1 MNRDYQLFLL
11 SAPAPEALQRKV
23 ENLKTFFPDHP
34 GTSIADAAYTLNTCG
49 ESFPYRRYFVAGD
62 AQDIPDILSS
72 QESGETGNTAET
84 AETEVIFMFP
94 GQGAQYVDMGRELY
108 EKESSFRQEMDM
120 CYQIMHHI
128 TGTSFKDILYPSK
141 SDAGSG
147 KQAEEKINNT
157 QYTQPLLFAF
167 EYSLAKFLIGVGIKP
182 DCMIGHSIGEFTAAC
197 LSGVFSLE
205 DALKIVIKRGQL
217 MSLVPAGSMLSVSR
231 SPQDLAPLLQDE
243 QLCLAAVNSP
253 DSTVI
258 SGNNQ
263 DIAWLEEEL
272 KEKKIR
278 TRRLYTSHA
287 FHSYMMEPVLP
298 IFEKELKNVSFKKQ
312 STPFI
317 SNVTGKLAKFE
328 EISTPTYWATHLRHT
343 IKFSE
348 GIKTLIAGNN
358 GKKMIFSEVG
368 PGRALSTFLR
378 KHEIDKNCIS
388 INLVK
393 HPQENKSDQCYLL
406 SKLGEFWLHGLEIN
420 WNNYYKE
427 EKRNIISL
435 L

>member
-11 SAPAPEALQRKV
+11 SAPSPGALESRV
-23 ENLKTFFPDHP
+23 EDLKTFFRDHP
-34 GTSIADAAYTLNTCG
+34 GINIADAAYTLSTCAG
-49 ESFPYRRYFVAGD
+49 TLPYRQYFVGKD
-62 AQDIPDILSS
+62 ARDIFDILSS
-72 QESGETGNTAET
+72 QESGEAGKTAET
-84 AETEVIFMFP
+84 AVIFMFP

-108 EKESSFRQEMDM
+108 EKERYYRQEMDM
-120 CYQIMHHI
+120 CFQIIHHI
-128 TGTSFKDILYPSK
+128 TGTSFKDILYPSQ
-141 SDAGSG
+141 SDPGSRG
-147 KQAEEKINNT
+147 QTESKINNT

-167 EYSLAKFLIGVGIKP
+167 EYSLAKFLMGLGIKP

-217 MSLVPAGSMLSVSR
+217 MNLVPGGSMLSVFL
-231 SPQDLAPLLQDE
+231 SPKELAPLLQDE
-243 QLCLAAVNSP
+243 QLCLAAINSP
-253 DSTVI
+253 DSTVV

-263 DIAWLEEEL
+263 DIAWFEEEL

-298 IFEKELKNVSFKKQ
+298 IFEKELKTVSFKKQ
-312 STPFI
+312 SIPFI

-328 EISTPTYWATHLRHT
+328 DISTPGYWTTHLRHT

-358 GKKMIFSEVG
+358 SKNMIFSEVG
-368 PGRALSTFLR
+368 PGRSLSTFLR
-378 KHEIDKNCIS
+378 QHEIDKNSIS

-393 HPQENKSDQCYLL
+393 HPQENKSDQYYLL

-427 EKRNIISL
+427 EKRNKLSL
-435 L
+435 IK